1 MSLSLRDT
9 ITASQPCCVKLNA
22 SPKYYQLMATST
34 AERENAPWYN
44 RLFLPAYRI
53 VDAARYAGA
62 HPNTVSSWHRR
73 RNPVLPGRDPKQ
85 SLAYLELVEVAF
97 VAFFRRAG
105 VPMERIRRARDY
117 VSEAFGCDY
126 PFAEYKF
133 KTEGL
138 HILMESLPL
147 QAPSMGEGII
157 VADEAGQLAWNDLM
171 GEQFAQFD
179 YELDLALTWHPAGRE
194 SAVKID
200 PRIAFGEPIVEG
212 IPTRAIR
219 GRWDSGET
227 LQGIEEDFEIPH
239 RVITDALL
247 FEGVLLESID
257 LRG

>member
-1 MSLSLRDT
+1 MT
-9 ITASQPCCVKLNA
+9 
-22 SPKYYQLMATST
+22 TST

-73 RNPVLPGRDPKQ
+73 HNPVLPGRDSKR

-105 VPMERIRRARDY
+105 VQMERIRRARDY
-117 VSEAFGCDY
+117 VSEAFECDF

-133 KTEGL
+133 KTEGI
-138 HILMESLPL
+138 HILMESFPLPA
-147 QAPSMGEGII
+147 QFIGEGII
-157 VADEAGQLAWNDLM
+157 VADEAGQLAWDNLM

-179 YELDLALTWHPAGRE
+179 YELDLALTWHPAGRDSE
-194 SAVKID
+194 VKID
-200 PRIAFGEPIVEG
+200 PRIAFGEPIADGV
-212 IPTRAIR
+212 PTRVFR

-227 LQGIEEDFEIPH
+227 LKVIREDFEVS
-239 RVITDALL
+239 RQAITDALL
-247 FEGVLLESID
+247 FEGVPLESIE

>member
-1 MSLSLRDT
+1 MT
-9 ITASQPCCVKLNA
+9 TLN
-22 SPKYYQLMATST
+22 
-34 AERENAPWYN
+34 AERENAPWYD
-44 RLFLPAYRI
+44 RLFLPAYRV

-73 RNPVLPGRDPKQ
+73 RDPVLPGRELRQ

-105 VPMERIRRARDY
+105 VSMDRIRRAREY
-117 VSEAFGCDY
+117 VAAAFGCEY

-133 KTEGL
+133 KTEGF

-147 QAPSMGEGII
+147 AAQTMPSGIL
-157 VADEAGQLAWNDLM
+157 VADESGQLAWDELM

-179 YELDLALTWHPAGRE
+179 YELDLALTWHPAGRD

-200 PRIAFGEPIVEG
+200 PRIAFGRPVVG
-212 IPTRAIR
+212 GVSTWAIK

-227 LQGIEEDFEIPH
+227 LEGIEEDFEISQQL
-239 RVITDALL
+239 IADALL
-247 FEGVLLESID
+247 FEGVSLESIES
-257 LRG
+257 RG

>member
-1 MSLSLRDT
+1 
-9 ITASQPCCVKLNA
+9 
-22 SPKYYQLMATST
+22 MATST
-34 AERENAPWYN
+34 AERENAPWYD

-117 VSEAFGCDY
+117 VSDAFGCDY
-126 PFAEYKF
+126 PFAEYRF

-147 QAPSMGEGII
+147 QVRSIGEGII
-157 VADEAGQLAWNDLM
+157 VADESGQLAWDNLM

-179 YELDLALTWHPAGRE
+179 YELDLALIWHPAGRG
-194 SAVKID
+194 SAVRID
-200 PRIAFGEPIVEG
+200 PRIAFGEPIVNG
-212 IPTRAIR
+212 VPTRVFK
-219 GRWDSGET
+219 GRWESGET
-227 LQGIEEDFEIPH
+227 MQEIHEDFEVS
-239 RVITDALL
+239 RREVTDALL
-247 FEGVLLESID
+247 FEGVPLESLE